1 MASLVRMPEI
11 AANAESATL
20 LSWEVEPGAS
30 VREGDTLALIETDK
44 ATVDL
49 LAEHDGTL
57 SQTLV
62 RAGQAVN
69 VGAPVAVLLK
79 AGETD
84 AHAESLLDSVRIT
97 GPSSSFQTASPQET
111 SSQEASSQEAS
122 FQTASSQA
130 DRMPVAAMPVE
141 TGAIGDASGIQ
152 VQAIDADPG
161 AKATRASTREQAR
174 IFASPLARRM
184 AAEQGIDLRD
194 LPGSGPN
201 GRIVKRDVVDASQTA
216 FASSSISQPALQS
229 AGPTHVQSAD
239 TPRQRSVD
247 QNAGNPD
254 TITRIPHSNMRKT
267 IARRLAQSKST
278 IPHFYLD
285 VDCRAEALLTLR
297 NQINHSVDGKISIN
311 DFVIKAVACAL
322 RDMPEMNVTWTD
334 DALLRYRDVDIGV
347 AVSTEGG
354 LYTPVLRDVAAMS
367 LTEVSRTMAELAR
380 RARAGQLAPQEYQGG
395 VLSISNLG
403 MFGVARFGAIINPPQ
418 SAILAVGAVQRIPVA
433 VDDQVRIEPVLKCT
447 LSVDHRAIDGALAAQ
462 WLSRYRHYIEHPW
475 AMLV

>member
-57 SQTLV
+57 SRTLV
-62 RAGQAVN
+62 AAGQAVN
-69 VGAPVAVLLK
+69 VGAPVAVLLM

-84 AHAESLLDSVRIT
+84 AQAQSLLDSVRIA
-97 GPSSSFQTASPQET
+97 GPSSSSQTASSRETSSEET
-111 SSQEASSQEAS
+111 SSQEAKSSS
-122 FQTASSQA
+122 FRA
-130 DRMPVAAMPVE
+130 DRMPVAIMPAE
-141 TGAIGDASGIQ
+141 TGAASDASATQ
-152 VQAIDADPG
+152 VRTMDTDPG
-161 AKATRASTREQAR
+161 AGSTPESTREQGR
-174 IFASPLARRM
+174 VFASPLARRM
-184 AAEQGIDLRD
+184 AAEHGIDLRD

-229 AGPTHVQSAD
+229 ARLAHAQSAD
-239 TPRQRSVD
+239 AQHQRSVPED
-247 QNAGNPD
+247 AGNPD

-285 VDCRAEALLTLR
+285 VDCRVEALLTLR
-297 NQINHSVDGKISIN
+297 NQINHSVEGKISIN

-380 RARAGQLAPQEYQGG
+380 RARAGQLAPHEYQGG

-433 VDDQVRIEPVLKCT
+433 VDDRVRVEPVLKCT

-462 WLSRYRHYIEHPW
+462 WLSRYAHYIEHPW